1 MEGQRKQVPILGAA
15 EITAALV
22 DLGRL
27 SQQIGFAA
35 PNTSASIAQALL
47 ERIVALCDAQQ
58 GALLLVIDNPS
69 GEQLSFAPSVFINKR
84 ATRIFALSAMGEG
97 EALARMDSYASNGAD
112 LQTLPHEPCW
122 VSYKLPVSS
131 LAPSQVASS
140 AERRANSSVSVMLPS
155 SQLALPL
162 YALLLLGWAGK
173 EESSRLSRAERGRNI
188 LPLVADVAGTVLA
201 NLLLSEQVH
210 ELEASINRQALREME
225 LLKAELLATVSHE
238 LRSPLASIKGYAAT
252 LLRHEQRISREE
264 RREFLLAINEASD
277 RLAVVIDRLLEM
289 SQLETGTITIDRAP
303 VNPVHLVREALIAIG
318 QRVKEKERVVSVSQG
333 LQDTSQAPE
342 RITFTMH
349 LEDQW
354 GMSTS
359 DEPIIQADRFRLREV
374 LDNLLENAINYSPE
388 GGRIEVILRP
398 IRVARHVGAQQ
409 HSAGT
414 ESQKSNKADVA
425 SSLPEGREMLEV
437 CVRDSGIGIPK
448 EHIGRIFDHFHRV
461 DTRLTR
467 EVNGLGLGLAICKR
481 IVELHDGV
489 IWVESEVGKG
499 SAFHVWLPLD
509 AP

>member
-1 MEGQRKQVPILGAA
+1 MEGQRKQVSILAAA
-15 EITAALV
+15 EVTAALV

-27 SQQIGFAA
+27 SQQIGLAA
-35 PNTSASIAQALL
+35 PNKSAAIAKTLL
-47 ERIVALCDAQQ
+47 ERIMALCEAQQ
-58 GALLLVIDNPS
+58 GALLLVIDNPP
-69 GEQLSFAPSVFINKR
+69 GDKLSFALSVFNKR
-84 ATRIFALSAMGEG
+84 AMRIFALSAMNEG
-97 EALARMDSYASNGAD
+97 EALTKMDSYATNGAD

-122 VSYKLPVSS
+122 VMCKLPISSLSSSQVSS
-131 LAPSQVASS
+131 SPERSAASS
-140 AERRANSSVSVMLPS
+140 LTVLTS
-155 SQLALPL
+155 SQPALPL

-173 EESSRLSRAERGRNI
+173 EESSRLAKAERGRSI
-188 LPLVADVAGTVLA
+188 LPLVVDVAGTVLA
-201 NLLLSEQVH
+201 NILLSEQVH

-264 RREFLLAINEASD
+264 RREFLLAINESSD

-289 SQLETGTITIDRAP
+289 SQLETGTITINRAS

-318 QRVKEKERVVSVSQG
+318 QRVKEKEHIVSVAQG

-342 RITFTMH
+342 RITFSMH
-349 LEDQW
+349 LEDQQ
-354 GMSTS
+354 GMPTT

-374 LDNLLENAINYSPE
+374 LDSLLENAINYSPE
-388 GGRIEVILRP
+388 GGKIEVILRP
-398 IRVARHVGAQQ
+398 IHVTHHAGARQ
-409 HSAGT
+409 HLPGT
-414 ESQKSNKADVA
+414 ESQRSNKADVV
-425 SSLPEGREMLEV
+425 SLLPEGQEMLEI
-437 CVRDSGIGIPK
+437 CVRDSGIGIPR

>member
-69 GEQLSFAPSVFINKR
+69 GEQLSFAPSVFNKR

-122 VSYKLPVSS
+122 VSYKLPISS
-131 LAPSQVASS
+131 LTPSQEVSS

-155 SQLALPL
+155 SQLVLPL
-162 YALLLLGWAGK
+162 YALLVLGWAGK

-201 NLLLSEQVH
+201 NLLMSEQVH

-252 LLRHEQRISREE
+252 LLRHEDRISREE
-264 RREFLLAINEASD
+264 RREF
-277 RLAVVIDRLLEM
+277 R
-289 SQLETGTITIDRAP
+289 
-303 VNPVHLVREALIAIG
+303 
-318 QRVKEKERVVSVSQG
+318 
-333 LQDTSQAPE
+333 
-342 RITFTMH
+342 
-349 LEDQW
+349 
-354 GMSTS
+354 
-359 DEPIIQADRFRLREV
+359 
-374 LDNLLENAINYSPE
+374 
-388 GGRIEVILRP
+388 
-398 IRVARHVGAQQ
+398 
-409 HSAGT
+409 
-414 ESQKSNKADVA
+414 
-425 SSLPEGREMLEV
+425 
-437 CVRDSGIGIPK
+437 
-448 EHIGRIFDHFHRV
+448 
-461 DTRLTR
+461 
-467 EVNGLGLGLAICKR
+467 
-481 IVELHDGV
+481 
-489 IWVESEVGKG
+489 
-499 SAFHVWLPLD
+499 
-509 AP
+509 